1 MTETTQTIII
11 KTVTTPFNYVHY
23 RTVQRRRKHSTDLIQ
38 KCVEQEQLNEES
50 WHKKH
55 DEVIAMHYDN
65 YENDM
70 FDYDGD
76 ALASCGFGSDEDY

>member
-1 MTETTQTIII
+1 MYTTEQ
-11 KTVTTPFNYVHY
+11 FNEDANILL
-23 RTVQRRRKHSTDLIQ
+23 DLIQ

-55 DEVIAMHYDN
+55 DEIIANHYDN
-65 YENDM
+65 YESDM

-76 ALASCGFGSDEDY
+76 ALASCGFGCDEDY

>member
-1 MTETTQTIII
+1 MYTTEQ
-11 KTVTTPFNYVHY
+11 FNTDVNILL
-23 RTVQRRRKHSTDLIQ
+23 DLIQ

-50 WHKKH
+50 WHKKN

-70 FDYDGD
+70 FDYDAD
-76 ALASCGFGSDEDY
+76 AFASCGFGSDEDY

>member
-1 MTETTQTIII
+1 MYTTEQ
-11 KTVTTPFNYVHY
+11 FNEDANILL
-23 RTVQRRRKHSTDLIQ
+23 DLIQ

-55 DEVIAMHYDN
+55 DEVIAMHYEN

-70 FDYDGD
+70 VDYDGD
-76 ALASCGFGSDEDY
+76 ALASWGFGSDEDY

>member
-11 KTVTTPFNYVHY
+11 KTVTTPFLMYTTEQFNEDANILL
-23 RTVQRRRKHSTDLIQ
+23 DLIQ

-65 YENDM
+65 YESDM

-76 ALASCGFGSDEDY
+76 ALASCGFGCDEDY